1 MVWKFHT
8 SHLTGTNHPLV
19 PPQFEFQF
27 SLVRSS
33 LFWWIYAGIDINI
46 IFTFPSWTNKELIP
60 SQQVAFMPQVDWM
73 NPMRHRGRP
82 LRLLL
87 SSSLFCP
94 RLFLQFIFPVVL
106 QLFDLFL
113 LLLFFMLCFVLAFS
127 FMSPSMW
134 LVLEMT
140 KESWKL

>member
-46 IFTFPSWTNKELIP
+46 TFTFPSWTNKELIP
-60 SQQVAFMPQVDWM
+60 SQQVAYMPQVDWM

-87 SSSLFCP
+87 CFILDSSFSSF
-94 RLFLQFIFPVVL
+94 
-106 QLFDLFL
+106 FL
-113 LLLFFMLCFVLAFS
+113 LFSSCLTYFFFCYFLCFVLC
-127 FMSPSMW
+127 W
-134 LVLEMT
+134 LLVL
-140 KESWKL
+140 WAQACD